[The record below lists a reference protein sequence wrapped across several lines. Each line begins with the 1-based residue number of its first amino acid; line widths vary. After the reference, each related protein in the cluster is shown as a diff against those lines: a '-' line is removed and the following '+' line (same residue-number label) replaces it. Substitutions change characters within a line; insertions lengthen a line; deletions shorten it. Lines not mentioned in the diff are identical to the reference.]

1 MSSEQ
6 TRNRDL
12 FLKFCFIY
20 FLNHILIVLGIDE
33 EVVDVLPGEEI
44 NFKLFSKQKVFN
56 SFLDFRVLTKSGK
69 ILIFEFKKHA
79 LRRADMKQAFD
90 YYLDEFTNTDK
101 IVELIFIVLSGKG
114 RIKEYGE
121 AQLKFFPE
129 IVKTKKI
136 KKQKDLKT
144 IREKFNREKM
154 LTITECSLLIA
165 LPLFDIGVS
174 EAVIVEKICNYIKY
188 KKNCIPE
195 DKIDEITIAMY
206 LNILEYIDD
215 DKQDDLL
222 EMIDM
227 AEKVEG
233 LVEQVQNMGK
243 KEMIDRLLEF
253 YSIREIAQIYRME
266 ESEILHIVNR

>member
-20 FLNHILIVLGIDE
+20 FLNHILIVLGITE
-33 EVVDVLPGEEI
+33 EIVDVLPGEEI
-44 NFKLFSKQKVFN
+44 NFKLLSKQKVFN

-79 LRRADMKQAFD
+79 LRRSDMKQAFD

-114 RIKEYGE
+114 RIKEYRE

-136 KKQKDLKT
+136 KKQKDLKI
-144 IREKFNREKM
+144 IRNKFKREKM

-165 LPLFDIGVS
+165 LPLFDFGVS
-174 EAVIVEKICNYIKY
+174 EAVLL
-188 KKNCIPE
+188 KKSA
-195 DKIDEITIAMY
+195 IT
-206 LNILEYIDD
+206 LNIR
-215 DKQDDLL
+215 KTAFQRT
-222 EMIDM
+222 
-227 AEKVEG
+227 K
-233 LVEQVQNMGK
+233 
-243 KEMIDRLLEF
+243 
-253 YSIREIAQIYRME
+253 
-266 ESEILHIVNR
+266 